1 MEWLKWVAL
10 LLMFGDHANKALW
23 AGQLPYLGEAA
34 RVCFP
39 VFAFVLAFN
48 LSRPGVLVNPAIR
61 RMVLI
66 GVLAQPWHALVMGY
80 FLPLNVMFTLALGAF
95 VASARRYSVALP
107 AWAVL
112 GFFVDYQWFGVGV
125 VVAAAMWLKAGVA
138 SAPGGAVMLASL
150 VGLFAINGNLWSLA
164 AVPLVLLAISTG
176 RSMPRWKHL
185 FYAFYPLH
193 LAGLAL
199 AALAL
204 AE

>member
-1 MEWLKWVAL
+1 
-10 LLMFGDHANKALW
+10 MFGDHANKALW
-23 AGQLPYLGEAA
+23 GGELPYLSEAA

-95 VASARRYSVALP
+95 VASAKRYSVALP

-125 VVAAAMWLKAGVA
+125 VVAAAMLLKAGVA
-138 SAPGGAVMLASL
+138 SAAGAAMMLASL
-150 VGLFAINGNLWSLA
+150 VGLFAINGNLWALA
-164 AVPLVLLAISTG
+164 AVPLVAVAIVTG
-176 RSMPRWKHL
+176 RTMPRWKHL
-185 FYAFYPLH
+185 FYAVYPLH
-193 LAGLAL
+193 LAAL
-199 AALAL
+199 SLIAYTIR
-204 AE
+204 